1 MPAPGELT
9 YYERIGPEGRE
20 HVLNKPFS
28 DESRGAR
35 LMEVG
40 AVLLLLPQPPGRVLE
55 CGCGAG
61 WLSYMLAKSGYDVVG
76 QDVSVKAIEL
86 ARNNPMFHA
95 QEKPP
100 VFVSSDFE
108 ELAFESEFD
117 AAVFFDSL
125 HHSINMPLAIRQV
138 FRALK
143 PGGLMIASEPGVG
156 HAHAMSEFSRTWD
169 VTDKDAPPKLIL
181 KLGREAGFSA
191 GQVYPHAEWLGP
203 RLYDRRPG
211 LWGRLKRVVG
221 SGLHIVGTHRGGIT
235 LMVK

>member
-9 YYERIGPEGRE
+9 YYERIGAGGRE
-20 HVLNKPFS
+20 HALNKPFS
-28 DESRGAR
+28 DENRGAQF
-35 LMEVG
+35 MEVG
-40 AVLLLLPQPPGRVLE
+40 AVLLLLPQPPARVLE

-76 QDVSVKAIEL
+76 QDVSAQAIEL
-86 ARNNPMFHA
+86 ARNSPMFHTL
-95 QEKPP
+95 QKPP
-100 VFVSSDFE
+100 VFISSDFE
-108 ELAFESEFD
+108 ELPFEGEFD

-125 HHSINMPLAIRQV
+125 HHSIDMPLAIRQV

-156 HAHAMSEFSRTWD
+156 HARAAGEFSRTWG
-169 VTDKDAPPKLIL
+169 VTDKDAPPTLIL

-191 GQVYPHAEWLGP
+191 GQVYPHAEFLGP

-211 LWGRLKRVVG
+211 RWRRLRRLISPV
-221 SGLHIVGTHRGGIT
+221 LHIVGAYRSGIT
-235 LMVK
+235 LLVK

>member
-9 YYERIGPEGRE
+9 YYERIGAGGRE
-20 HVLNKPFS
+20 HALNKPFS
-28 DESRGAR
+28 DENRGAQF
-35 LMEVG
+35 MEVG
-40 AVLLLLPQPPGRVLE
+40 AVLLLLPPPPARVLE

-76 QDVSVKAIEL
+76 QDVSAQAIEL
-86 ARNNPMFHA
+86 ARNSPMFHRL
-95 QEKPP
+95 QKPP
-100 VFVSSDFE
+100 VFISSDFE
-108 ELAFESEFD
+108 DLPFEGEFD

-125 HHSINMPLAIRQV
+125 HHSIDMPLAIRQV

-156 HAHAMSEFSRTWD
+156 HARAAGEFSRTWG
-169 VTDKDAPPKLIL
+169 VTDKDAPPTLIL

-191 GQVYPHAEWLGP
+191 GQVYPHAEFLGP

-211 LWGRLKRVVG
+211 RWRRLRRLISPV
-221 SGLHIVGTHRGGIT
+221 LHIVGAYRSGIT
-235 LMVK
+235 LLVK